1 MGDWLDDL
9 IREAIERGDFDNLAG
24 AGKPLRMEENRLL
37 PPEWRLAYR
46 IMRDNDVQPEWISLH
61 KEIESALAQART
73 RLRGLVRAYE
83 QCQARYGGK
92 KDAESV
98 LRRIMAQEELE
109 AGLSEFRQALGEINR
124 QIQTLNL
131 KVPLFHLTRNLLDVE
146 KEVQALLGT
155 G

>member
-9 IREAIERGDFDNLAG
+9 IREAMERGDFDNLAG

-83 QCQARYGGK
+83 QCQARYDGK

-109 AGLSEFRQALGEINR
+109 AGLGEFRQALGEINR

-131 KVPLFHLTRNLLDVE
+131 KVPLFHLTRNLLDIE

-155 G
+155 S